1 MKNEIYEADYRRRE
15 ERSEFPNAFDDAVM
29 TGFFKAYGDIM
40 RSIPKMIVPQDK
52 KNYEELLL
60 KLDALAKRR
69 HGSIRGVVS
78 YERWDSHIYVTLPF
92 FEFSDQEEHKLL
104 GSMERD
110 SIFKLHRPPVVAYL
124 MYGKTGYE
132 NRMEQMRLQDEAERN
147 TEAYKKIM
155 GIRFEE
161 LDLSIRA
168 FNCLRRA
175 GYETI
180 GDIVDLTEEDII
192 HIKNISW
199 KQYDE
204 IGRKL
209 LARGVSESAW
219 IGFIQDKI

>member
-1 MKNEIYEADYRRRE
+1 MNTTSRKMKIMKLPYPENLLTAIFERTGIEVPEITEDIEAGLEYAVSTLDDRRQTILRLRFQE
-15 ERSEFPNAFDDAVM
+15 NISQRKVAEM
-29 TGFFKAYGDIM
+29 
-40 RSIPKMIVPQDK
+40 
-52 KNYEELLL
+52 L
-60 KLDALAKRR
+60 
-69 HGSIRGVVS
+69 GVS
-78 YERWDSHIYVTLPF
+78 PSAI
-92 FEFSDQEEHKLL
+92 

>member
-1 MKNEIYEADYRRRE
+1 MNTTSRKMKIMKLPYPENLLTAIFERTGIEVPEITEDIEAGLEYAVSTLDDRRQTILRLRFQE
-15 ERSEFPNAFDDAVM
+15 NISQRKVAEM
-29 TGFFKAYGDIM
+29 
-40 RSIPKMIVPQDK
+40 
-52 KNYEELLL
+52 L
-60 KLDALAKRR
+60 
-69 HGSIRGVVS
+69 GVS
-78 YERWDSHIYVTLPF
+78 PSAI
-92 FEFSDQEEHKLL
+92 

-161 LDLSIRA
+161 LDLSIRV

>member
-1 MKNEIYEADYRRRE
+1 MNTTSRKMKIMKLPYPENLLTAIFERTGIEVPEITEDIEAGLEYAVSTLDDRRQTILRLRFQE
-15 ERSEFPNAFDDAVM
+15 NISQRKVAEM
-29 TGFFKAYGDIM
+29 
-40 RSIPKMIVPQDK
+40 
-52 KNYEELLL
+52 L
-60 KLDALAKRR
+60 
-69 HGSIRGVVS
+69 GVS
-78 YERWDSHIYVTLPF
+78 PSAI
-92 FEFSDQEEHKLL
+92 

-147 TEAYKKIM
+147 TEAYKKIT

>member
-1 MKNEIYEADYRRRE
+1 MNTTSRKMKIMKLPYPENLLTAIFERTGIEVPEITEDIEAGLEYAMSTLDDRRQTILRL
-15 ERSEFPNAFDDAVM
+15 R
-29 TGFFKAYGDIM
+29 FKENISQRKVAEM
-40 RSIPKMIVPQDK
+40 
-52 KNYEELLL
+52 
-60 KLDALAKRR
+60 LD
-69 HGSIRGVVS
+69 VS
-78 YERWDSHIYVTLPF
+78 PSAI
-92 FEFSDQEEHKLL
+92 

-110 SIFKLHRPPVVAYL
+110 SIFKLHRPPVVSYL

-132 NRMEQMRLQDEAERN
+132 NRLEQMRLQNEAERN

-155 GIRFEE
+155 RIRFEE

-180 GDIVDLTEEDII
+180 GDIVDMTEEEII

-204 IGRKL
+204 IGRALFSK
-209 LARGVSESAW
+209 GVTKSKW
-219 IGFIQDKI
+219 IGFIDKRYH